1 MSMKNKYCQSCGMP
15 MKKDPIGGGSNSDGS
30 INPDFCSYCFENGKF
45 TQENIT
51 ADEMQ
56 KFVIGKMKE
65 MGFPG
70 FLAKFFAKG
79 IPKLKRWNS
88 N

>member
-15 MKKDPIGGGSNSDGS
+15 MKKDPKGGGSNSDGS
-30 INPDFCSYCFENGKF
+30 INLDFCSYCFENGKF